1 MSVSSSTPRRCQHQ
15 AGTGDHP
22 AGDGQRAQHPGP
34 VPVPGHLLT
43 ALARQARSDQA
54 AEVLGVL
61 DDAVARLRAIV
72 D

>member
-1 MSVSSSTPRRCQHQ
+1 
-15 AGTGDHP
+15 
-22 AGDGQRAQHPGP
+22 

-43 ALARQARSDQA
+43 ALARQARPDQA